1 MISRRAF
8 TQAFAAAPALAQ
20 PQRRNI
26 LLMIA
31 DDLGLHTGA
40 YSDSTAKT
48 PNLDRLA
55 EEGVRFTHAFCTTA
69 SCSASRSVILSGLQN
84 HNNGHYG
91 HAHSIHNFSYL
102 PKVRP
107 LPDLLKD
114 AGYATG
120 VIGKLHVNPL
130 ERFRWDLVDDGGG
143 GRNGS
148 VMAATAKRFI
158 QSANGKPWYLHIG
171 FTDPHRAARGFA
183 NRDYPGIVRTPFD
196 PQKVDVPSFLPDNTA
211 TRQEV
216 AEYYEAANRLD
227 QGVGHFLNMLKE
239 TGQLDNT
246 LIVFISDNGMPFT
259 NAKTNL
265 YDAGVHLPMIVR
277 HPGQSR
283 RGIVNTAMTTWADLT
298 PTFLEWAGAKGPEYP
313 FDGRSWLPVLEQENP
328 TGWDEVYF
336 SHTFHEVTMHYPI
349 RGMRTRQYKYLRNLT
364 HKTEFPFASDLF
376 ASKTWQ
382 SLRPE
387 GMNARLGRRP
397 VKDYLHRAEEEL
409 YDITKD
415 ADELTNLA
423 LTPEYKQKLAEMR
436 NKVQDFRK
444 RSNDPWLILS
454 RYSGEDETFQPPV

>member
-1 MISRRAF
+1 
-8 TQAFAAAPALAQ
+8 
-20 PQRRNI
+20 
-26 LLMIA
+26 
-31 DDLGLHTGA
+31 
-40 YSDSTAKT
+40 
-48 PNLDRLA
+48 
-55 EEGVRFTHAFCTTA
+55 
-69 SCSASRSVILSGLQN
+69 
-84 HNNGHYG
+84 
-91 HAHSIHNFSYL
+91 
-102 PKVRP
+102 
-107 LPDLLKD
+107 
-114 AGYATG
+114 
-120 VIGKLHVNPL
+120 
-130 ERFRWDLVDDGGG
+130 
-143 GRNGS
+143 
-148 VMAATAKRFI
+148 
-158 QSANGKPWYLHIG
+158 
-171 FTDPHRAARGFA
+171 
-183 NRDYPGIVRTPFD
+183 
-196 PQKVDVPSFLPDNTA
+196 
-211 TRQEV
+211 
-216 AEYYEAANRLD
+216 
-227 QGVGHFLNMLKE
+227 MLKE